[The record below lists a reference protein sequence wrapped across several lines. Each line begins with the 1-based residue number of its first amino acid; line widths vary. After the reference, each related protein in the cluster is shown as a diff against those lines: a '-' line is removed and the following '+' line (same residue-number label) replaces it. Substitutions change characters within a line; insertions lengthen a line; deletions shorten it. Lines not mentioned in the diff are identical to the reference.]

1 MENIR
6 VFEQNGL
13 VPIYQNE
20 EEKLVNARELH
31 EFLEVGREFAHWVK
45 ERVDKYGFEE
55 GSDFFLLASFGNQ
68 TGRGG
73 HNKRDYLLTL
83 DTAKEIAMVENN
95 PQGRKVRRYFIEVEK
110 RAREM
115 FSQPRSFS
123 EALYLAAELQKKLE
137 ESKPKVLFADAVEA
151 SSSSILIGELAKL
164 IKQNGVDVGQ
174 KRLFSWMRDNGYL
187 MKNKNIPTQRSMEM
201 KLMEIKERT
210 VNNPDGSVMLTQTTK
225 ITGKGQQ
232 YFVNKFLAS

>member
-20 EEKLVNARELH
+20 DEKLVNSRDLH
-31 EFLEVGREFAHWVK
+31 AGIESKQKYADWVK
-45 ERVDKYGFEE
+45 NRIEKYGFVE
-55 GSDFFLLASFGNQ
+55 GEDFFVNLGKS
-68 TGRGG
+68 TGGRPSIEYFF
-73 HNKRDYLLTL
+73 KM

-95 PQGRKVRRYFIEVEK
+95 PQGRKVRKYFIEVEK
-110 RAREM
+110 RAGEM
-115 FSQPRSFS
+115 FNQPRSFS

-210 VNNPDGSVMLTQTTK
+210 INNPDGSVMLTQTTK
-225 ITGKGQQ
+225 VTGKGQQ

>member
-20 EEKLVNARELH
+20 DEKLVNSRDLH
-31 EFLEVGREFAHWVK
+31 AGIESKQKYADWVK
-45 ERVDKYGFEE
+45 NRIEKYGFVE
-55 GSDFFLLASFGNQ
+55 GEDFFVNLGKS
-68 TGRGG
+68 TGGRPSIEYFF
-73 HNKRDYLLTL
+73 KM

-95 PQGRKVRRYFIEVEK
+95 PQGRKVRKYFIEVEK

-210 VNNPDGSVMLTQTTK
+210 INNPDGSVMLTQTTK
-225 ITGKGQQ
+225 VTGKGQQ

>member
-20 EEKLVNARELH
+20 DEKLVNSRDLH
-31 EFLEVGREFAHWVK
+31 AGIESKQKYADWVK
-45 ERVDKYGFEE
+45 NRIEKYGFVE
-55 GSDFFLLASFGNQ
+55 GEDFFVNLGKS
-68 TGRGG
+68 TGGRPSIEYFF
-73 HNKRDYLLTL
+73 KM

-95 PQGRKVRRYFIEVEK
+95 PQGRKVRKYFIEVEK